1 MKDMFGGY
9 NRAIDMKNRYFICE
23 VAACEVDKRAPQSAR
38 LLKAIGHPEAW
49 VSDESW
55 LSDFCKT
62 RQEERE
68 LIAAVL
74 RKYGVELSG
83 ADLDVP
89 LWILID
95 ELERRP
101 RA

>member
-1 MKDMFGGY
+1 VEKDQ
-9 NRAIDMKNRYFICE
+9 NAICAAGTGE
-23 VAACEVDKRAPQSAR
+23 VEKREPRIAR
-38 LLKAIGHPEAW
+38 LLWAIGHPEAW

-55 LSDFCKT
+55 LSDFCTT

-74 RKYGVELSG
+74 REYGVELSG

-89 LWILID
+89 LWVLVD